1 MPGGDIALKRL
12 QLGLEGNFATA
23 GVYNGGSAVAAT
35 RRFAVDKSVSADWQ
49 PTFEN
54 PVEARGSYAGS
65 YVHILHMIQ
74 AVGKIAAA
82 VYPDDL
88 CYIMRMCVS
97 GTPTVTAL
105 QPTAPAVLAAT
116 ALTATTTQSVS
127 ATTQPN
133 AMADCVGTNVGKI
146 LAITLSNASS
156 NTQQITVTVVG
167 TDIFGN
173 ALTEA
178 VVFTTGTT
186 TPSKVS
192 GTNTVTLYTKSY
204 FKTINASGIT
214 FSSATTMPTTD
225 QVALA
230 AVNGFLWLFQ
240 PDMGVNTLNSGT
252 FEYMD
257 GVASWQLPG
266 SIVDKATIQASIGKS
281 LQLSGSFQS
290 KQKVA
295 LAAAA
300 GSINPAASLGDP
312 AALTNIADTVIQAI
326 PTYQTTFFADDMGT
340 APGTTAISARLS
352 DFKFDIDNGI
362 KLSKTADGTPYPTFI
377 SRDYYGDKVTAA
389 ITLLF
394 NSYGGG
400 TTDPADIA
408 KFLAFTSRTV
418 RSAFPGPALQCG
430 GLSVAGSWPTWAQ
443 QSGKGGYYGFAVDL
457 AGKWTQVTETA
468 IDTKAAFAF
477 TLNSEVDIQNMGV
490 PYQITVIS
498 RINPNM

>member
-12 QLGLEGNFATA
+12 QLGLEGNFATG
-23 GVYNGGSAVAAT
+23 GVYNGGSAVAAS

-88 CYIMRMCVS
+88 CYILRMCAS

-105 QPTAPAVLAAT
+105 QPASPNILTAT
-116 ALTATTTQSVS
+116 NLTATTTQSVS
-127 ATTQPN
+127 ATAQPN
-133 AMADCVGTNVGKI
+133 ALADCVGTNVGKI

-156 NTQQITVTVVG
+156 NTQQITVAVAG
-167 TDIFGN
+167 TDIFSN
-173 ALTEA
+173 ALTES
-178 VVFTTGTT
+178 VVFTNGTQTASAVTGTN
-186 TPSKVS
+186 S
-192 GTNTVTLYTKSY
+192 VTLYTKNY
-204 FKTINASGIT
+204 FKTINATGIT
-214 FSSATTMPTTD
+214 FSSATNMPTTD
-225 QVALA
+225 QVAIA
-230 AVNGFLWLFQ
+230 AVNGFMWVFK
-240 PDMGVNTLNSGT
+240 PDMGVNTLYSGT

-257 GVASWQLPG
+257 GVAAWQLPG

-295 LAAAA
+295 LSPTAN
-300 GSINPAASLGDP
+300 SINPAAPLGDP

-340 APGTTAISARLS
+340 APGTTQINARLS

-389 ITLLF
+389 VTLLF
-394 NSYGGG
+394 NTYGAG

-408 KFLAFTSRTV
+408 KFLAYTSRTV

-430 GLSVAGSWPTWAQ
+430 GLSVSGSWPTWAQ
-443 QSGKGGYYGFAVDL
+443 QSGKGGFYGFAVDL
-457 AGKWTQVTETA
+457 SGKWTQVTEAA
-468 IDTKAAFAF
+468 IDTKAAFSF
-477 TLNSEVDIQNMGV
+477 TLNSEVDLQSMGV
-490 PYQITVIS
+490 PYQVTVIS